1 MQFASPYEKP
11 ENKMNSGESLLS
23 VGALLA
29 FSLVSLNFNSTVL
42 QNTTVEVENK
52 VYLTAFSLADDL
64 IEEVKQKAFDAK
76 TIDFPTTNP
85 ESLTPANNLGPG
97 NFEDYPFYND
107 IDDFN
112 GFERG
117 VSAPH
122 AENYLVGCEVHYVD
136 DDNPDII
143 STTQTFYKK
152 VTITVSSPYLRN
164 PVQLSQIF
172 THK

>member
-1 MQFASPYEKP
+1 MTSV
-11 ENKMNSGESLLS
+11 ESLLS
-23 VGALLA
+23 VGALLI

-64 IEEVKQKAFDAK
+64 IEEVKQKAFDAA
-76 TIDFPTTNP
+76 TINFPTTNTAR
-85 ESLTPANNLGPG
+85 LTPAGRLGPG
-97 NFEDYPFYND
+97 NWENYPFYND

-112 GFERG
+112 GFERD

-122 AENYLVGCEVHYVD
+122 AENYEVICEVYYVD
-136 DDNPDII
+136 KDNPDAV
-143 STTQTFYKK
+143 SSAQTFYKK
-152 VTITVSSPYLRN
+152 VTVTVDSPYLRN

>member
-1 MQFASPYEKP
+1 
-11 ENKMNSGESLLS
+11 MNTGQSLLGI
-23 VGALLA
+23 GALLM

-64 IEEVKQKAFDAK
+64 IEEIKQKAFDAA

-85 ESLTPANNLGPG
+85 ESLTSAYNLGHG
-97 NFEDYPFYND
+97 DWENYPDYND

-112 GFERG
+112 GFVKA

-122 AENYLVGCEVHYVD
+122 AENYEVTCDVRYVD
-136 DDNPDII
+136 GDNPDNVVW
-143 STTQTFYKK
+143 TQTFYKK
-152 VTITVSSPYLRN
+152 VIVTVDSPYLRN
-164 PVQLSQIF
+164 PVQLSHIF